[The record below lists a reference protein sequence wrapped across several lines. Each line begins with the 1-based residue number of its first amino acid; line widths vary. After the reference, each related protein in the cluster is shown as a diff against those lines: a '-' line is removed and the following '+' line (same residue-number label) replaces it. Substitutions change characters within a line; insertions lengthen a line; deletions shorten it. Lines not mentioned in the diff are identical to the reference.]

1 MPELATLALVG
12 GPGEVRAPEISHH
25 GVGLLG
31 LFLHGRG
38 RAMELEEQGRGFRQ
52 VGALVGVDGAHAGRV
67 EEFASRYGDAHAD
80 DGRRCSNTIAEAREG
95 AARRRHALGDAED
108 PQGELGDDR
117 EGALGAH
124 EQAREV
130 VARAVLARGATRLD
144 HGAIGEHRRERKH
157 VVAHGSIAHRG
168 RAGGARGCHTPER
181 GVRTRIDGEEEPV
194 AREALIERHTAHPC
208 LNDDQQVIGAD
219 IEDRVHLRQVQA
231 HAAVDRQHMP
241 FQG

>member
-1 MPELATLALVG
+1 MAVAAATPSLRLVKVQRADDMHSGMPKT
-12 GPGEVRAPEISHH
+12 R
-25 GVGLLG
+25 
-31 LFLHGRG
+31 
-38 RAMELEEQGRGFRQ
+38 
-52 VGALVGVDGAHAGRV
+52 RV
-67 EEFASRYGDAHAD
+67 SSVMTCGRYG
-80 DGRRCSNTIAEAREG
+80 GT
-95 AARRRHALGDAED
+95 
-108 PQGELGDDR
+108 
-117 EGALGAH
+117 
-124 EQAREV
+124 
-130 VARAVLARGATRLD
+130 RAD